1 MCSPPRALLL
11 GVEGGDGLL
20 LVGVCHLAPVVQ
32 RADNSM
38 QSLT

>member
-20 LVGVCHLAPVVQ
+20 LVGVRHPAPVVQ
-32 RADNSM
+32 RAE
-38 QSLT
+38 LTLSSHC